1 MNRSQSLILRHA
13 IHAIAPMYRIRAV
26 LGEVFDEAQAKWSS
40 TVLVVREL
48 GWRKGRE
55 ISDMTTMVTRR
66 MGRTYRSQS
75 QQYPQYPC
83 GLHQCRESVH

>member
-1 MNRSQSLILRHA
+1 MNSSHSLILRHA
-13 IHAIAPMYRIRAV
+13 IYAIPPMHRIRAV
-26 LGEVFDEAQAKWSS
+26 LGEVFDEAQAKGSS

-48 GWRKGRE
+48 GWRKARE

-66 MGRTYRSQS
+66 MDKTYRSQS
-75 QQYPQYPC
+75 QQYPQYPY